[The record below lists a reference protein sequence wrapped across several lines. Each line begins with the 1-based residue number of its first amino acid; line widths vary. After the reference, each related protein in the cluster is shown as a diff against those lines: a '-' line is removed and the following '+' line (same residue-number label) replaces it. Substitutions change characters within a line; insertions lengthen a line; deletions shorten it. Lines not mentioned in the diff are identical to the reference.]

1 MTSVP
6 GRVRRADHTVE
17 SELGDEWGEE
27 EDADGVRLEALA
39 VGGCLTGAQPPL
51 TAQVVARA
59 APRNRC

>member
-1 MTSVP
+1 MTSAP

-17 SELGDEWGEE
+17 SEWGEE